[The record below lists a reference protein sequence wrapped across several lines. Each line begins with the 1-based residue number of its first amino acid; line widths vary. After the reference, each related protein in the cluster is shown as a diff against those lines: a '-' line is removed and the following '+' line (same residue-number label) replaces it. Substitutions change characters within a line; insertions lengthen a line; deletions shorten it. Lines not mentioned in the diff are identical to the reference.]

1 MRLQLLFI
9 LIAPLSSA
17 QTVLDVRNFGAVGNG
32 STLNTAAIQQ
42 AIDSASALGG
52 AVVLLTNGTY
62 KSSTIRMKSNVTLR
76 ITADATLLAVSNYSD
91 YPDIPYNRPS
101 WSDTYTKRS
110 LLFAEEADN
119 IRITGGGTIDCAGFN
134 FAYLQTPTKQR
145 PFGVRIHACINV
157 TIDSVEFKTAP
168 QWMVHIM
175 RSQNIHIHHISI
187 FNHGF
192 GANDGID
199 IDCCR
204 NVLIEDCVIDSNDDP
219 IAIKTHSEDTC
230 RDVLV
235 RNCEIATFERGVK
248 VGNESQGPLI
258 NIRFEDITIRETD
271 FTLKLPPQSAVYLAI
286 ADGGSADSISFE
298 RINVVTS
305 YDTPIFI
312 RLCNRGQHYD
322 TLAPPPTV
330 KFLRNVLVK
339 DVICTAKTVIPSSIT
354 GIPGH
359 NVENVRLQN
368 IEFVS
373 PGNGPLVSSNVPEQ
387 ETNRPENDIWGD
399 SLPAYGLY
407 VRHVDG
413 LVLDSF
419 CVELQ
424 NPDQRGMLY
433 FEDTSEVAVIGK
445 CSPFV
450 SIGTP
455 KKNDKNDLRVFPMP
469 AKNSLRIEGLPS
481 NEYLRLDVMNMT
493 GQTVF
498 SHCFQHLST
507 YAELD
512 ISKFVPGIYLLT
524 VKNGKQTHSVRFI
537 KN

>member
-1 MRLQLLFI
+1 MRPLLFFI
-9 LIAPLSSA
+9 LISPLLYS
-17 QTVLDVRNFGAVGNG
+17 QTILDVRNFGAVGDG

-52 AVVLLTNGTY
+52 GVVLLTDGSY
-62 KSSTIRMKSNVTLR
+62 KSSTIVLKSNVTLR
-76 ITADATLLAVSNYSD
+76 ITSDATLLAVSNYND

-110 LLFAEEADN
+110 LIFAEEADN

-134 FAYLQTPTKQR
+134 IAYLQTPTKQR
-145 PFGVRIHACINV
+145 PFGVRINDCTNI
-157 TIDSVEFKTAP
+157 TIDSVSFQTAP
-168 QWMVHIM
+168 QWMLHLM
-175 RSQNIHIHHISI
+175 RSQYVHIHHIYL

-204 NVLIEDCVIDSNDDP
+204 NVLIENSVIDSNDDP

-258 NIRFEDITIRETD
+258 NIRFEDIAIRETD
-271 FTLKLPPQSAVYLAI
+271 FALKLPPQSAVYLAI

-298 RINVVTS
+298 RIHVNTT

-322 TLAPPPTV
+322 SLVPPPPV
-330 KFLRNVLVK
+330 YFLRNVLVK
-339 DVICTAKTVIPSSIT
+339 DVTCTAKTVIPSSIT
-354 GIPGH
+354 GIPGY

-368 IEFVS
+368 IHLVS
-373 PGNGPLVSSNVPEQ
+373 PGNGAGSSNIPEQ
-387 ETNRPENDIWGD
+387 ISNRPENDIWGD

-424 NPDQRGMLY
+424 NADQRTLLY
-433 FEDTSEVAVIGK
+433 FEDTTD
-445 CSPFV
+445 V
-450 SIGTP
+450 SIIGECAP
-455 KKNDKNDLRVFPMP
+455 VSSVQDLKNKEWSGIRIYPQPAQQSLHIDGMP
-469 AKNSLRIEGLPS
+469 A
-481 NEYLRLDVMNMT
+481 NEVLHLSVLNML
-493 GQTVF
+493 GETVF
-498 SHCFQHLST
+498 SHCFQHPST
-507 YAELD
+507 HAELD
-512 ISKFVPGIYLLT
+512 ISGFLPGLYVLI
-524 VKNGKQTHSVRFI
+524 I
-537 KN
+537 KNKEQAYSAKFIRN